1 MISAGGN
8 RNVGDYFEK
17 AMVWLAVLYSLLLI
31 ISWMMRPMEHMNL
44 TTVLSSK

>member
-1 MISAGGN
+1 MISGGGN

-31 ISWMMRPMEHMNL
+31 LSWLMQPALETKEKIL
-44 TTVLSSK
+44 F